1 MPSHFYVYPT
11 YLKKG
16 HSRADGRRVP
26 REQGVPGEL
35 TAEDLAAA
43 CRTLGVEATV
53 ESSQYPREPW
63 RQEGRVKVTKKDG
76 IRKEA
81 FLNHLSRELLL
92 HPPATRA
99 RKD

>member
-1 MPSHFYVYPT
+1 MPAHFYVYPT

-16 HSRADGRRVP
+16 HSRAEGRRVS

-35 TAEDLAAA
+35 TAEDLATA
-43 CRTLGVEATV
+43 CRTLGVEAEV
-53 ESSQYPREPW
+53 ETRQYPREPW

-81 FLNHLSRELLL
+81 FLADLSRELLL
-92 HPPATRA
+92 HPPGNRG